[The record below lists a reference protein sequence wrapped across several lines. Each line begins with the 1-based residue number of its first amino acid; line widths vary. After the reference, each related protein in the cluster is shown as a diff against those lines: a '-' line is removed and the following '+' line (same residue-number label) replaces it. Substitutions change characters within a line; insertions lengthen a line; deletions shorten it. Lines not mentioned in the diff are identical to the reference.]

1 MKNLKAIALAGA
13 MTFSCTAFAQFAN
26 TAGGNS
32 AAKGDYTGYNRI
44 GISYNN
50 THFGYNKDAGGS
62 DDNFSTNGFGI
73 DYIHGFSLTQSC
85 PIFLEVGLN
94 ADFNFGSTSEEGD
107 KVTVYDYWMRS
118 KYTQKQQFINL
129 QVPVNFV
136 YRVKATEDF
145 TIAPYVGLNFKLN
158 LTGKFRNDAEIE
170 TNITSDMLDQMGY
183 DESDLKEEGD
193 WVSVFDKDEMGGSD
207 YTWNRFQM
215 GWHVGV
221 GFQYKPFF
229 LGIQYGTDFIPAFKY
244 EKAKINTGN
253 LKISLA
259 YCF

>member
-1 MKNLKAIALAGA
+1 MKNLKAIVLAGA
-13 MTFSCTAFAQFAN
+13 MTISCTAFAQFAN
-26 TAGGNS
+26 TGSSSS
-32 AAKGDYTGYNRI
+32 AAGNYTGYNRI

-50 THFGYNKDAGGS
+50 THFGYNKEAGGS
-62 DDNFSTNGFGI
+62 DSNFSLNGIGI

-85 PIFLEVGLN
+85 PIFLEVGVN
-94 ADFNFGSTSEEGD
+94 VDFNFGSDSEESNKDFITG
-107 KVTVYDYWMRS
+107 DYWLQS
-118 KYTQKQQFINL
+118 KITQKKQFINF

-136 YRVKATEDF
+136 YRVQATEDL

-158 LTGKFRNDAEIE
+158 VTGKFRKDAEIE
-170 TNITSDMLDQMGY
+170 TNIPTNILNQIGY
-183 DESDLKEEGD
+183 EESDLKEEGK
-193 WVSVFDKDEMGGSD
+193 WASVFDKDDMGGND

-244 EKAKINTGN
+244 EKAKVNTGN